1 MKKIYIGGLK
11 NIFYKSLG
19 NASAGL
25 PISLVLNVLIAIPL
39 VVYLND
45 IGVHPLL
52 NAGVLAI
59 PFFWASAFR
68 MTLIDYVYE
77 KHNIHIDPKSLCK
90 HLWNNIKLWKNLRI
104 RIYYR
109 LK

>member
-1 MKKIYIGGLK
+1 MVKIKRIYIGGIK

-19 NASAGL
+19 NAGAGL
-25 PISLVLNVLIAIPL
+25 PISLTLNVFIAIPL

-45 IGVHPLL
+45 IGVHPLI
-52 NAGVLAI
+52 NAGILAV

-77 KHNIHIDPKSLCK
+77 KHNVHIDPKSLVI
-90 HLWNNIKLWKNLRI
+90 NLWKK
-104 RIYYR
+104 
-109 LK
+109 LKTY

>member
-1 MKKIYIGGLK
+1 MKKTKRIYIGGIK
-11 NIFYKSLG
+11 NIFYKALG

-25 PISLVLNVLIAIPL
+25 PISLTLNVFIAIPL

-77 KHNIHIDPKSLCK
+77 KYNIQIDPKHLAINLYKSLKK
-90 HLWNNIKLWKNLRI
+90 HLHKKPM
-104 RIYYR
+104 Y
-109 LK
+109 